1 VSPSERRHGGRS
13 AIELSVEYKR
23 LNTFFADYTRNIS
36 KGGTFIRTER
46 PLDVATEFVFA
57 LTIRGLAEPLRLR
70 GRVKWIVAAKDATAQ
85 SPAGM
90 GIEFQY
96 ANAEERRAT
105 EHVVEKL
112 MAEELGEELAGR
124 LLGRKLGDDGARHA
138 APGEGAGDG
147 QGPTARGRG

>member
-1 VSPSERRHGGRS
+1 MTASDRRIGSRQ

-46 PLDVATEFVFA
+46 PLDVTTEFVFA

-70 GRVKWIVAAKDATAQ
+70 GRVKWIVKPADATEQ

-96 ANAEERRAT
+96 VNDEERRAT
-105 EHVVEKL
+105 ESIVEKL
-112 MAEELGEELAGR
+112 MAEELGEGLTAR
-124 LLGRKLGDDGARHA
+124 LLGRMGDEPAAATPGA
-138 APGEGAGDG
+138 APKE
-147 QGPTARGRG
+147 